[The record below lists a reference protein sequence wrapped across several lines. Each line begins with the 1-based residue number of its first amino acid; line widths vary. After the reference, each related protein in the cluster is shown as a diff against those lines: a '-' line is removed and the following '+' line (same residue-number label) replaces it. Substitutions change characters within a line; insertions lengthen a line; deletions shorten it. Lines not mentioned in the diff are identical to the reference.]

1 MSFGFPE
8 TDNRPTHF
16 HGVPMVVESSSQEMT
31 VVSMSLI
38 QGSKKAGKKSGSE
51 RKRMIQK
58 GDSSLFSVVIKS
70 YL

>member
-1 MSFGFPE
+1 
-8 TDNRPTHF
+8 
-16 HGVPMVVESSSQEMT
+16 MVVESSSQEMT

-38 QGSKKAGKKSGSE
+38 QGSKKPGKKSGSE